1 MPHYLV
7 ELTGDVREVYA
18 VEADSAEDAR
28 ANWIDGDL
36 VNSEAQGMSV
46 YSVREDN

>member
-1 MPHYLV
+1 MPDYLV
-7 ELTGDVREVYA
+7 ELTGDLREVYA
-18 VEADSAEDAR
+18 VEAASAEEAR
-28 ANWIDGDL
+28 ENWMDGHL